1 MPEVSRFFGI
11 SIRMYYDDHNPP
23 HFHALYAG
31 EEVEVGI
38 NSLDI
43 LEGELSRR
51 AIGMVLEWAAAHQ
64 QELMENWR
72 LLNAEQPPSRIEPLA

>member
-31 EEVEVGI
+31 DEVEVRI
-38 NSLDI
+38 DSLDV

-64 QELMENWR
+64 QELMTNWQ
-72 LLNAEQPPSRIEPLA
+72 LLNADQPPNRIEPLA

>member
-31 EEVEVGI
+31 DEVEVSIQPAAVLKGR
-38 NSLDI
+38 
-43 LEGELSRR
+43 LSRR
-51 AIGMVLEWAAAHQ
+51 ALGMVMEWATTHQ
-64 QELMENWR
+64 SELVENWR
-72 LLNAEQPPSRIEPLA
+72 LLNIDQQPNRIDPLD